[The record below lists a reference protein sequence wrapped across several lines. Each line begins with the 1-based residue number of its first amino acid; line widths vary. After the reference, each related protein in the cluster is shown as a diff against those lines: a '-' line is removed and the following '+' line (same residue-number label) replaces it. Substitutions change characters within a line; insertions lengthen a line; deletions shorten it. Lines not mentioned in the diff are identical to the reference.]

1 MQEFCIKYF
10 LFLHFSAW
18 KSFIG
23 VDTDTCTY
31 RTGAIL
37 FSTLQVGI
45 SVL

>member
-1 MQEFCIKYF
+1 MQKFCIKYF

-31 RTGAIL
+31 RT
-37 FSTLQVGI
+37 TLQVGI